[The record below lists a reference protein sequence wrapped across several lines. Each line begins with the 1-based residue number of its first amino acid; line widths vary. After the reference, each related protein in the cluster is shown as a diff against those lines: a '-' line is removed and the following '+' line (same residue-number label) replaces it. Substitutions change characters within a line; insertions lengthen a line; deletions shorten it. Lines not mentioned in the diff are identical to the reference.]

1 LEIFNACGF
10 GVGNFMRILEINILA
25 VKRTYS
31 FLYALLLL
39 TALVTPGIGQHKLLI
54 DSLENELTKTIHDT
68 VRIKTLLGLSDAY
81 TFTDFQK
88 SIQFAKE
95 ASELATLAESPKMKY
110 KANQQLALCYSL
122 EGDYTSALKHETLS
136 LQLAFILV
144 DSTNIGLSHSNIGN
158 YYYEIGEYDEAYYY
172 LTQAYRILQSCSE
185 DNKDS
190 LYMNI
195 ALHNVGRVFKELGQY
210 EVALKHLWLSQ
221 KISEQIGDKEGR
233 PYSFDEIG
241 DVKLRMGEYDSA
253 LHYLT
258 ISILE
263 GKKIMGGSE
272 LTSLQELQPKT
283 FSKIAKAYSFKGD
296 YDKAFAYY
304 DSTHKIHEL
313 TGNKFGIAEVELGR
327 GSVYVKQE
335 KFDEAMLHTEKAV
348 TLAQEINA
356 RVLEIACYK
365 QLSTLWEKKGDYKKS
380 LEYFK
385 QFKVLDDSLFSN
397 EMQQKLLRDQ
407 IRFETATRD
416 DQIAALTR
424 MEENQKSE
432 LRKTEF
438 IRNILV
444 VVIAL
449 TGILLFSVYRSGQ
462 RRKQINSLLLQHQ
475 EEMEKRSKELEQL
488 NQVKDKFFSIISHD
502 LRSPINALAG
512 LMDLLDRGA
521 IAQHELPT
529 AIKELRVRFNHT
541 RSLMNNLLDWTVL
554 QMDKMNL
561 QAGTV
566 PLHAIVDENI
576 ELLGSIQSKKIKM
589 INGVPKNAIG
599 YADSN
604 TINLVIR
611 NLMTNAIKF
620 TNDGGEIAV
629 TAESKGNEW
638 IVSVRDN
645 GIGMGADIQKKL
657 FDKINPYSTRG
668 TANEKGTG
676 LGLILCKEFVEKN
689 GGRIWVESQENKGST
704 FWFTIPKAS

>member
-1 LEIFNACGF
+1 
-10 GVGNFMRILEINILA
+10 MWILEINFCCVNRNKSIGIII
-25 VKRTYS
+25 
-31 FLYALLLL
+31 LLLFQVVL
-39 TALVTPGIGQHKLLI
+39 GFGQAINQI
-54 DSLENELTKTIHDT
+54 DSLEEQLSKDIHDT
-68 VRIKTLLGLSDAY
+68 TRVRVLIKLADAY

-88 SIQFAKE
+88 SVQYAKE
-95 ASELATLAESPKMKY
+95 AGELATKTENADLKY
-110 KANQQLALCYSL
+110 SANQQLALSYSL
-122 EGDYTSALKHETLS
+122 EGDYTSALKYETLS
-136 LQLAFILV
+136 LQLAFLLN

-172 LTQAYRILQSCSE
+172 LTQAYKILQNSSK
-185 DNKDS
+185 NSTDS

-210 EVALKHLWLSQ
+210 EVALKHLRLSQ
-221 KISEQIGDKEGR
+221 KISEQIDDEEGK
-233 PYSFDEIG
+233 PYSLDEIG
-241 DVKLRMGEYDSA
+241 DVELRLGEYDSA
-253 LHYLT
+253 LHYLKL
-258 ISILE
+258 SLHE
-263 GKKIMGGSE
+263 GRKIIASNS
-272 LTSLQELQPKT
+272 LTSIKELQPKT
-283 FSKIAKAYSFKGD
+283 FSKIAKAYLYKGD
-296 YDKAFAYY
+296 YNKAFAYY
-304 DSTHKIHEL
+304 DSTYRVHEL

-327 GSVYVKQE
+327 GTAFIKQG
-335 KFDEAMLHTEKAV
+335 KFEEAMRFIEKAV
-348 TLAQEINA
+348 TLAKEINA
-356 RVLEIACYK
+356 RVLEISCYE
-365 QLSTLWEKKGDYKKS
+365 QLSTLWEKKGDFKKS

-385 QFKVLDDSLFSN
+385 QYKILGDSLFSN

-424 MEENQKSE
+424 VEEIQKSE

-444 VVIAL
+444 VVVAL
-449 TGILLFSVYRSGQ
+449 TAILLFTVYRSGQ
-462 RRKQINSLLLQHQ
+462 RRKQINALLLLHQ
-475 EEMEKRSKELEQL
+475 EEQERRSKELEQL
-488 NQVKDKFFSIISHD
+488 NEVKDKFFSIISHD

-512 LMDLLDRGA
+512 LMDLLDKGA
-521 IAQHELPT
+521 IAPHELPS

-561 QAGTV
+561 QAANV
-566 PLHAIVDENI
+566 QLHKLVEENI
-576 ELLGSIQSKKIKM
+576 ELMGSIQNKKIKM
-589 INGVPKNAIG
+589 VNSVPENAIG

-620 TNDGGEIAV
+620 TNDGGEIIV
-629 TAESKGNEW
+629 TGEPKGNDW
-638 IVSVRDN
+638 VISVRDN
-645 GIGMGADIQKKL
+645 GIGMSDDIQKKL

-689 GGRIWVESQENKGST
+689 GGRIWVESKENAGST
-704 FWFTIPKAS
+704 FWFTVPKTS

>member
-1 LEIFNACGF
+1 
-10 GVGNFMRILEINILA
+10 MRILEINIHS
-25 VKRTYS
+25 VKRINS
-31 FLYALLLL
+31 IVLVIVLLLGW
-39 TALVTPGIGQHKLLI
+39 TVGFGQNKLI
-54 DSLENELTKTIHDT
+54 DSLENQLSKNIHDT
-68 VRIKTLLGLSDAY
+68 TRVRLLLDLADAY
-81 TFTDFQK
+81 TFSDFGK
-88 SIQFAKE
+88 STQYAKE
-95 ASELATLAESPKMKY
+95 ASELAIKTDDLRLKY
-110 KANQQLALCYSL
+110 KANQQLALSYSL
-122 EGDYTSALKHETLS
+122 EGDYTSALKHETLG
-136 LQLAFILV
+136 LQQAIVLG
-144 DSTNIGLSHSNIGN
+144 DSTSIGLSHSNVGN
-158 YYYEIGEYDEAYYY
+158 YYYEIGEYDEAYFY
-172 LTQAYRILQSCSE
+172 LTKAYKILQNFSRNST
-185 DNKDS
+185 DS

-210 EVALKHLWLSQ
+210 EVALRHLWLSKKVSE
-221 KISEQIGDKEGR
+221 KIKDLEGN
-233 PYSFDEIG
+233 PYSYDEIG

-258 ISILE
+258 LSLSE
-263 GKKIMGGSE
+263 GKKIMAVNS
-272 LTSLQELQPKT
+272 LTSIRELQPKT
-283 FSKIAKAYSFKGD
+283 YSKIAKTYLLKGD
-296 YDKAFAYY
+296 YSKAFTYY
-304 DSTHKIHEL
+304 DSTYKIHEL

-327 GSVYVKQE
+327 GSVYLKQE
-335 KFDEAMLHTEKAV
+335 KYDEAMRYIEKAV
-348 TLAQEINA
+348 SLAKEINA
-356 RVLEIACYK
+356 RVLEISCYK

-407 IRFETATRD
+407 IRFETETRD

-424 MEENQKSE
+424 VEEIQKSE

-444 VVIAL
+444 VVVAL
-449 TGILLFSVYRSGQ
+449 TAILLFTVYRSGQ

-488 NQVKDKFFSIISHD
+488 NEVKDKFFSIISHD

-512 LMDLLDRGA
+512 LMDLLDKGA
-521 IAQHELPT
+521 IAPHELPV

-541 RSLMNNLLDWTVL
+541 RTLMNNLLDWTVL

-566 PLHAIVDENI
+566 PLHKIVDENI
-576 ELLGSIQSKKIKM
+576 ELLGSIQSKKITM
-589 INGVPKNAIG
+589 TNNVPESAQG
-599 YADSN
+599 FADSN

-620 TNDGGEIAV
+620 TNDGGEITV
-629 TAESKGNEW
+629 SAEPKGNEW
-638 IVSVRDN
+638 VVSVRDN
-645 GIGMGADIQKKL
+645 GIGMNGDIQKKL

-689 GGRIWVESQENKGST
+689 GGRIWVESQENQGST
-704 FWFTIPKAS
+704 FWFTVPKAS

>member
-1 LEIFNACGF
+1 
-10 GVGNFMRILEINILA
+10 MRILEINICL
-25 VKRTYS
+25 VKRNNSIAFIFLLIIGSVVNS
-31 FLYALLLL
+31 F
-39 TALVTPGIGQHKLLI
+39 GQTDRLI
-54 DSLENELTKTIHDT
+54 DSLENQLSKKVSDSAR
-68 VRIKTLLGLSDAY
+68 VKLLISLADAY
-81 TFTDFQK
+81 TFIDFQK
-88 SIQFAKE
+88 SVGYAKE
-95 ASELATLAESPKMKY
+95 AGTLATLTELPYLKY
-110 KANQQLALCYSL
+110 KANQQLALSYSL

-136 LQLAFILV
+136 LQLAFILN
-144 DSTNIGLSHSNIGN
+144 DSTSIGLSHSNIGN
-158 YYYEIGEYDEAYYY
+158 YYYEIGEYDESYFY
-172 LTQAYRILQSCSE
+172 LTKAYKILQSCSK
-185 DNKDS
+185 NSKDS

-210 EVALKHLWLSQ
+210 EVALKHLWLSK
-221 KISEQIGDKEGR
+221 KISEQIGDDEGK
-233 PYSFDEIG
+233 PYSLDEIG
-241 DVKLRMGEYDSA
+241 DVELRKGEYDSA

-258 ISILE
+258 LSLLE
-263 GKKIMGGSE
+263 GRKLIAQN
-272 LTSLQELQPKT
+272 SLNSIKELQPKT
-283 FSKIAKAYSFKGD
+283 FSKIAKTYMHKGD
-296 YDKAFAYY
+296 YQKAFAYY
-304 DSTHKIHEL
+304 DSTYKIHEV

-335 KFDEAMLHTEKAV
+335 KYDEAMRYTEKAV

-416 DQIAALTR
+416 DQIATLTR

-512 LMDLLDRGA
+512 LMDLLDKGA
-521 IAQHELPT
+521 IEQHELPV

-566 PLHAIVDENI
+566 PLRAIVDENI

-589 INGVPKNAIG
+589 INGIPANAIG

-629 TAESKGNEW
+629 SAESSGNEW

-645 GIGMGADIQKKL
+645 GIGMTGDIQAKL

-689 GGRIWVESQENKGST
+689 GGRIWVESAEGKGST
-704 FWFTIPKAS
+704 FWFTLPKAS

>member
-1 LEIFNACGF
+1 
-10 GVGNFMRILEINILA
+10 MRILEANTRF
-25 VKRTYS
+25 VKRINYIS
-31 FLYALLLL
+31 IVLILLLSHAFVW
-39 TALVTPGIGQHKLLI
+39 TFGQSNSRI
-54 DSLENELTKTIHDT
+54 DSLENELSKNIHDSLR
-68 VRIKTLLGLSDAY
+68 VRVLVVLADAY

-88 SIQFAKE
+88 SVQYAKD
-95 ASELATLAESPKMKY
+95 AVTLATTQNNQRLKY
-110 KANQQLALCYSL
+110 QANQRLALNYSL
-122 EGDYTSALKHETLS
+122 EGDYTSALKYETVC
-136 LQLAFILV
+136 LQLAILFN

-158 YYYEIGEYDEAYYY
+158 YYYEIGEYDESYFY
-172 LTQAYRILQSCSE
+172 LTQAYKILQASSE
-185 DNKDS
+185 NANDS

-210 EVALKHLWLSQ
+210 EVALKHLKLSQ
-221 KISEQIGDKEGR
+221 KISEQLNDIEGK
-233 PYSFDEIG
+233 PYSLDEIG
-241 DVKLRMGEYDSA
+241 DVHLRMGDYDTA

-258 ISILE
+258 YSVSEGRKINAIQPFNSIR
-263 GKKIMGGSE
+263 
-272 LTSLQELQPKT
+272 ELQPKT
-283 FSKIAKAYSFKGD
+283 FSKIAKAHLYKGE
-296 YDKAFAYY
+296 YEKALAYY
-304 DSTHKIHEL
+304 DSTYNIHEL

-327 GSVYVKQE
+327 GTVFLTRGKY
-335 KFDEAMLHTEKAV
+335 DEALRYIDRAV
-348 TLAQEINA
+348 AMAKEINA

-424 MEENQKSE
+424 MEESQKTQI
-432 LRKTEF
+432 RRQEF

-444 VVIAL
+444 VVVAL
-449 TGILLFSVYRSGQ
+449 TAILLFTVYRSGQ

-502 LRSPINALAG
+502 LRSPISALAG
-512 LMDLLDRGA
+512 MMDLLDKGA
-521 IAQHELPT
+521 IAPNELPA
-529 AIKELRVRFNHT
+529 AIKELRTRFNHT

-561 QAGTV
+561 QAGNV
-566 PLHAIVDENI
+566 PLHKIVEENI
-576 ELLGSIQSKKIKM
+576 ELLGSIQNKKITM
-589 INGVPKNAIG
+589 VNDVPKNATG
-599 YADSN
+599 FADSN
-604 TINLVIR
+604 TISLVIR

-620 TNDGGEIAV
+620 TNDGGEI
-629 TAESKGNEW
+629 
-638 IVSVRDN
+638 IVSAEPKNDEWLISVQDN
-645 GIGMGADIQKKL
+645 GIGMSEDIQKKL

-689 GGRIWVESQENKGST
+689 GGRIWVESTENKGST
-704 FWFTIPKAS
+704 FWFTLPKA